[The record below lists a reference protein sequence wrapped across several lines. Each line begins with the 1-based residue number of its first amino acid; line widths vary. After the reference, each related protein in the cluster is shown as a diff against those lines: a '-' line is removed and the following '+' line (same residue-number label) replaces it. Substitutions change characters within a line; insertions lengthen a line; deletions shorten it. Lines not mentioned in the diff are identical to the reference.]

1 MRRRLVAAGALLA
14 GLAVVRRRT
23 GPEPRV
29 DLFYDDGSALTL
41 TGDEAKPLL
50 EIARSALP

>member
-23 GPEPRV
+23 GTDSRV
-29 DLFYDDGSALTL
+29 DLYYEDGSALTL
-41 TGDEAKPLL
+41 TGDEAKPLI